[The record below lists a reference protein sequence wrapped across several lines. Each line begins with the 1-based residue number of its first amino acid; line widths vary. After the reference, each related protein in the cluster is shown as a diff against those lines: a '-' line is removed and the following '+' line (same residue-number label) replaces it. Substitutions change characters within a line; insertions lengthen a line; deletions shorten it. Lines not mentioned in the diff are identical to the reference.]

1 MRMQRIF
8 VKLKSFSHD
17 LVSVWLIMSG
27 NQGMGA
33 RCPGNVCGREKKGGA
48 IFLPGRMFYNSTCTL
63 STEMEYWSL
72 WLPWGRL
79 LFPRNLVTV
88 TQALLQTFHL
98 TPSSSLNWTSLKL
111 IIDMNYD
118 LSINGFTCW
127 FVRPTPC
134 VLTVEHALL
143 MESNVNQKMVLLVS
157 IVLWKRINSQNI

>member
-33 RCPGNVCGREKKGGA
+33 RCPGNVWGREKKGGA

-79 LFPRNLVTV
+79 LFPLNLVTV
-88 TQALLQTFHL
+88 TQALLQTFRL

-111 IIDMNYD
+111 IIDMSYD
-118 LSINGFTCW
+118 LSINGFIHW
-127 FVRPTPC
+127 LVRPTLW
-134 VLTVEHALL
+134 VRTAEHALL
-143 MESNVNQKMVLLVS
+143 LKTIINQRMVLLGS
-157 IVLWKRINSQNI
+157 ICCEK

>member
-1 MRMQRIF
+1 MCEGEKRKVVLYFYQAGCFIIQ
-8 VKLKSFSHD
+8 LA
-17 LVSVWLIMSG
+17 L
-27 NQGMGA
+27 
-33 RCPGNVCGREKKGGA
+33 CPLRWSTDHCA
-48 IFLPGRMFYNSTCTL
+48 FLD
-63 STEMEYWSL
+63 
-72 WLPWGRL
+72 RL
-79 LFPRNLVTV
+79 LFPLNLVTV
-88 TQALLQTFHL
+88 TQALLQTFRL

-157 IVLWKRINSQNI
+157 ILCCEKE

>member
-1 MRMQRIF
+1 MCVGEKRKVVLYCNWTTHF
-8 VKLKSFSHD
+8 VIQLA
-17 LVSVWLIMSG
+17 LRPL
-27 NQGMGA
+27 
-33 RCPGNVCGREKKGGA
+33 RCSADHCD
-48 IFLPGRMFYNSTCTL
+48 FL
-63 STEMEYWSL
+63 
-72 WLPWGRL
+72 WGRL

-88 TQALLQTFHL
+88 TQALLQTFRL

-157 IVLWKRINSQNI
+157 ILCCEKE